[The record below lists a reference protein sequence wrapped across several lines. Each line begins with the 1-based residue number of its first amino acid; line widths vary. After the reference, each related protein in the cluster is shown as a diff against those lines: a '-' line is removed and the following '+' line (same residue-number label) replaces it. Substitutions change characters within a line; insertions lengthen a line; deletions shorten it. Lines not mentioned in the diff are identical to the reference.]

1 MANNGVATEFE
12 EGGFA
17 YGATPTSLNY
27 KKVGYKK
34 FTDNK
39 IVVKRYGE

>member
-1 MANNGVATEFE
+1 MSDTTLTFTATEP
-12 EGGFA
+12 GN
-17 YGATPTSLNY
+17 YTINY